1 MDDLYQDNFASN
13 GAPQLKKF
21 KIVFLDEEG
30 ENIIV
35 APSVAMLESMPALE
49 SLVFD
54 TSNQYSDQIAVLEP
68 LILAMNRRV
77 AFQRL

>member
-1 MDDLYQDNFASN
+1 MTSVKTTSRL
-13 GAPQLKKF
+13 
-21 KIVFLDEEG
+21 EEG

-35 APSVAMLESMPALE
+35 APSVATPALE
-49 SLVFD
+49 SLAFA

-77 AFQRL
+77 AFQRLQHLCLSFIAL